1 MPGRVRSAPLRVI
14 VVFLVVGMLFTLGG
28 LVGGWLWERYWTP
41 ITGVAFRQQFVLI
54 GQAPARDF
62 SATSSYLVLAVLLG
76 LTLGLAAAL
85 LVRGREWATL
95 AAVVAFSALA
105 AWLMYAVGHR
115 LGPADPVAAA
125 AAAEDFTRIPQD
137 LRVSGLS
144 PFLALPF
151 GSILGLAGGF
161 VLLTL
166 FPRLRSEQAI
176 DLDRLSADTTH

>member
-1 MPGRVRSAPLRVI
+1 M
-14 VVFLVVGMLFTLGG
+14 
-28 LVGGWLWERYWTP
+28 
-41 ITGVAFRQQFVLI
+41 
-54 GQAPARDF
+54 
-62 SATSSYLVLAVLLG
+62 
-76 LTLGLAAAL
+76 
-85 LVRGREWATL
+85 
-95 AAVVAFSALA
+95 VAFSALA
-105 AWLMYAVGHR
+105 AWLMSTVGHR